1 MGRPTKSD
9 KARLG
14 DLIRIRVTEEQKQVF
29 EEVAQIA
36 GLDVSSWL
44 RSLGVREV
52 QRVRKEGLLAGAAD
66 VPATAPSEAE

>member
-14 DLIRIRVTEEQKQVF
+14 DLIRIRVTEEQKLVF

-66 VPATAPSEAE
+66 VPATAPPEAE